1 MAEEQIRLRRFGR
14 PQRLRVDLHG
24 IATFGPGDEHTA
36 IRWEWIE
43 DLDDGEGKGKGKGKG
58 KAVVVRSAKG
68 TITIPAGTFGL
79 ATDALIERLEQA
91 RSISRRTEV
100 IAELAQSHPPT

>member
-14 PQRLRVDLHG
+14 AQRLRVDLHG

-43 DLDDGEGKGKGKGKG
+43 DLDDGEGKG